1 MVSCANNKFS
11 VIFGINSWV
20 KTPRVLSQCS
30 SKAYLGPLQN
40 SFTKKV
46 NGYWLLSKKASGTD
60 KFGNFR
66 TSLLSKTVLEINKIS
81 NRFKYVSNELFI
93 MDGFNRIDS
102 LNRIEDT
109 ISPLVSCACTHNP
122 DEINAALFF
131 FIHISCLLQKILF
144 FLVLYNQDNGSEC
157 LATYNYKVT
166 NSVCTKSQD
175 HFIIW

>member
-1 MVSCANNKFS
+1 MVSCVNNKFF
-11 VIFGINSWV
+11 VIFGISSWV

-66 TSLLSKTVLEINKIS
+66 TSLFSKTVLEINKIG

-131 FIHISCLLQKILF
+131 SFTSVPSCKKYYFSSTCTIKIMAAN
-144 FLVLYNQDNGSEC
+144 V
-157 LATYNYKVT
+157 
-166 NSVCTKSQD
+166 
-175 HFIIW
+175 